1 MVEGDRNNRSRS
13 RSRVPLWNDSGRSC
27 SRAPRPT
34 SASSPE
40 PGPSYNCYMNQA
52 SVVGCPCGLPGTQDW
67 PTCVCWRFDHGGP
80 SAERGVSSQH
90 ASSGGM
96 QDIQALGRIPKE
108 YKGTKDEAERAE
120 SRVAGHLRRLR
131 DSLSETQKEELASLN
146 ERGVDSQQ
154 GASSKGSRI
163 PTTPKRRPRNIYCS
177 VGQLANDT
185 PL

>member
-34 SASSPE
+34 SASTPE

-67 PTCVCWRFDHGGP
+67 PTCVCWRFDHGEP

-96 QDIQALGRIPKE
+96 EDIQALSRIPKN
-108 YKGTKDEAERAE
+108 TKETKTKLNVQ
-120 SRVAGHLRRLR
+120 SLMLR
-131 DSLSETQKEELASLN
+131 DTFAVSVILCPRL
-146 ERGVDSQQ
+146 
-154 GASSKGSRI
+154 
-163 PTTPKRRPRNIYCS
+163 KRKSWP
-177 VGQLANDT
+177 V
-185 PL
+185 